1 MKGCTMSDVVVRYRV
16 KPERV
21 EENERLIE
29 RVYAELA
36 ERDPGGLR
44 YATFRLEDGVSFVH
58 VASIDAVD
66 GHNPLREISA
76 FADFTRDI
84 ADRCDEPPVA
94 QDARLVGS
102 YGFAK
107 AATR

>member
-1 MKGCTMSDVVVRYRV
+1 MGEVVVRYKV

-21 EENERLIE
+21 EENQRLIE

-36 ERDPGGLR
+36 DRDPGGLR
-44 YATFRLEDGVSFVH
+44 YATFQLEDGVTFVH
-58 VASIDAVD
+58 VASVDAE
-66 GHNPLREISA
+66 GGGNPLSGISA

-84 ADRCDEPPVA
+84 AERCDEPPVA

-102 YGFAK
+102 YGLGFFAVS
-107 AATR
+107 AN

>member
-1 MKGCTMSDVVVRYRV
+1 MGQVVVRYKV

-21 EENERLIE
+21 EENERLVE

-44 YATFRLEDGVSFVH
+44 YATLRLADGVSFVH
-58 VASIDAVD
+58 VASIDTPD
-66 GHNPLREISA
+66 GKNPLMDIGA
-76 FADFTRDI
+76 FAEFTRDI

-94 QDARLVGS
+94 LDASVVGS
-102 YGFAK
+102 YGLFG
-107 AATR
+107 